1 MAQDTE
7 QCTKFQRGS
16 TGQKGHNNKF
26 SHDSEACVLNSGL
39 EMSAKNRLQFLT
51 NLEYGIWVVSN
62 HYHAD
67 LETIK
72 TKNFFQSKCIKQ
84 H

>member
-26 SHDSEACVLNSGL
+26 SHDSEARGAQQRIRN
-39 EMSAKNRLQFLT
+39 
-51 NLEYGIWVVSN
+51 EY
-62 HYHAD
+62 
-67 LETIK
+67 K
-72 TKNFFQSKCIKQ
+72 K
-84 H
+84 

>member
-39 EMSAKNRLQFLT
+39 EMSAKNRLQFST
-51 NLEYGIWVVSN
+51 NLEYELSLTITMQIWKLLKLKISSN
-62 HYHAD
+62 PNA
-67 LETIK
+67 
-72 TKNFFQSKCIKQ
+72 
-84 H
+84 